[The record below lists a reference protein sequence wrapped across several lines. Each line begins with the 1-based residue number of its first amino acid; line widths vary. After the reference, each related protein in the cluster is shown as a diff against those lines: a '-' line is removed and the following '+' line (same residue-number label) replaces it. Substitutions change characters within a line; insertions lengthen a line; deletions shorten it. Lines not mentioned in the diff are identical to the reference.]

1 MSANNFKSVPTVI
14 SQNDLSQILS
24 LKNDLAEKAKSSSQ
38 FITNSIGLLN
48 NQKFLDPTL
57 DEIKRQFLENVN
69 SDSKKECNAILL
81 NNADLVDDKNV
92 VIDTLSKAND
102 MAIKTDLESNL
113 LSLVP
118 LKNVNIMREFIGN
131 SNGQESMMSSLTLEY
146 MIGLRDSKTGMFDPS
161 KVKIA
166 QRLEVIQSLLIQK
179 LIQLSKDN
187 SLSLT
192 NLKGEGYRNLLY
204 HSQMLARLDNLIHD
218 ESRRLNNCENF
229 YKNEL
234 STFIDN
240 KIANFYQT
248 ANIDAKLAN
257 ALQMYND
264 NEIVAIKNDV
274 GEFIKDHELL
284 KTIFKNELI
293 TLKKNVD
300 KDCDDKIADIELK
313 LSNEIAKVKDM
324 KDKDLKALYDEKFQD
339 AENCAANIA
348 ELSKNL
354 KDVKKL
360 TENNKENFDV
370 NFRNLSDQVLS
381 LESEKSQTLKKIKEV
396 NELIN
401 SYDFNSLSS
410 LKQKID
416 SFSVSLKNL
425 KKELDK
431 NQEREERINK
441 VEHEVVEKTNNFV
454 DIYDKK
460 MKKDSELI
468 KQVENK
474 MSILQDTIN
483 VNANKFSKLSEDLE
497 NKYTLCVKSDEA
509 IMASF
514 KKDKKSLS
522 ESIDQINDDNA
533 KFEEK
538 INTQLSLWTNKFK
551 KVDEIKDSSNKLL
564 NDVKLQEETLES
576 LKNEIKG
583 LKSTVKNLTTDVNN
597 LKKNYAGVNSSLDEQ
612 KWNDLEKV
620 MKDSIKIQFLELF
633 EEMQK
638 SSQKSSI
645 SNSFNSKI
653 LDQNSNYFRCC
664 TEFKK
669 SVENIINFSNII
681 PLKIKNVLDESF
693 KNVIPDLEN
702 LTTSNKSLNAKFL
715 SLENNVNNNCVLC
728 ASMNS
733 FIVEQKN
740 LNNTINKKLEMK
752 DFKKDYKTN
761 IGKIKDDLIK
771 CQNNITILNEKLQS
785 SDKLM
790 IERLEHFND
799 QVSTIEEKLKIDSI
813 SHLDSK
819 INNKLKFMRNL
830 EEISENSSVRS
841 EAYISKVKDKR
852 FKDFKNESNNIIFS
866 KKKAVSSGVNSK
878 VKLKINLLNKKAKPI
893 YEDINTDFDF
903 KKKVEEDLDNLNER
917 MKEIDILKDR
927 VSKNEG
933 SIKNISL
940 KQKFLEKEV
949 KRLSEVDIDNLF
961 QKNVANLEVL
971 INKLRNDFIKSNT
984 VLNQLVNQTNSK
996 KVAFNISNNKKKDV
1010 VENKL
1015 DNLAEDNVIDKN
1027 IHNKNNSIL
1036 KNKNKEIVQNYE
1048 NYDEINKDDN
1058 VEDFNEKNYLDDDYN
1073 GEESE
1078 EKEEDEEDYQ
1088 DNDNQNEK
1096 EEYEEDWQDN
1106 DNQNN
1111 NDHLK
1116 NDEKVEKYYP
1126 PNKFYYTLKNGKKGV
1141 FTFNDRHLNLESYV
1155 WNILSNKQRQQ
1166 FTIKKNKYIQMRV
1179 NEIKVNENYD
1189 KMAKKNLIDSLYLYK
1204 KKKISDNR
1212 SIKNNN
1218 NARLN
1223 NYKNYRSKKS
1233 GNNKYNINFK
1243 YNNNFNNSNRRN
1255 KSYSLKN
1262 RRYRN
1267 KNQNFQY
1274 RRGSKKR
1281 RNWSNQNKRQNQNM
1295 SRLLNQNQEL
1305 INQLKSRQFPNQ
1317 QMGAMAF
1324 PMFMNPYQRF

>member
-1 MSANNFKSVPTVI
+1 MSVNNFKSVPTVI
-14 SQNDLSQILS
+14 SQNDLNQILS

-48 NQKFLDPTL
+48 NQKFLDPSL

-81 NNADLVDDKNV
+81 NNAELTDEKDV

-102 MAIKTDLESNL
+102 MAFKTDLESNL

-146 MIGLRDSKTGMFDPS
+146 MMGLRDSKTGMFDPA

-166 QRLEVIQSLLIQK
+166 QRLEVVQSLLIQK

-204 HSQMLARLDNLIHD
+204 HSQMLSRLDNLIHD
-218 ESRRLNNCENF
+218 ESCRLNICENF
-229 YKNEL
+229 YKNDL
-234 STFIDN
+234 PTFIDN

-248 ANIDAKLAN
+248 ANIDAKIAN

-264 NEIVAIKNDV
+264 NEILAIKNDV
-274 GEFIKDHELL
+274 GEFIKDYELL
-284 KTIFKNELI
+284 KSNWKKEVL

-300 KDCDDKIADIELK
+300 KDCNDKIADIELK
-313 LSNEIAKVKDM
+313 LSNEIAKVKDL

-360 TENNKENFDV
+360 TETNKENSDA
-370 NFRNLSDQVLS
+370 NFRNLSNQVS
-381 LESEKSQTLKKIKEV
+381 SFESERSQTLKKIKEF

-410 LKQKID
+410 LKQKVD
-416 SFSVSLKNL
+416 SFSNSLKNY

-441 VEHEVVEKTNNFV
+441 VEHEVIEKTNNFV
-454 DIYDKK
+454 DIYNEKI
-460 MKKDSELI
+460 KKDSELI

-474 MSILQDTIN
+474 VSILQDTIN

-509 IMASF
+509 IIASL

-533 KFEEK
+533 KFQEK
-538 INTQLSLWTNKFK
+538 MNTQLSAWTNKFK
-551 KVDEIKDSSNKLL
+551 KVDEIRDSSNKLL

-576 LKNEIKG
+576 LKNEIKD
-583 LKSTVKNLTTDVNN
+583 LKSTVKNLTNDLNN
-597 LKKNYAGVNSSLDEQ
+597 VKKNYAGINNSLDEQ

-620 MKDSIKIQFLELF
+620 MKDSIKSQFLDLF

-638 SSQKSSI
+638 SSETQK
-645 SNSFNSKI
+645 SFNSGFI
-653 LDQNSNYFRCC
+653 GQNNNYFRCC

-669 SVENIINFSNII
+669 SVENIIKFSNII
-681 PLKIKNVLDESF
+681 PLKIKNVLDGSF
-693 KNVIPDLEN
+693 KNIFPDLEN
-702 LTTSNKSLNAKFL
+702 LKTSHKSLNVKL
-715 SLENNVNNNCVLC
+715 SSLEKNVNNNCVLC

-733 FIVEQKN
+733 FIIEQKN
-740 LNNTINKKLEMK
+740 LNNSINNKLEMK
-752 DFKKDYKTN
+752 DFKKDYKVD

-799 QVSTIEEKLKIDSI
+799 QVSTIEEKLKIDST

-830 EEISENSSVRS
+830 EEISENSSVHS
-841 EAYISKVKDKR
+841 EAYISKFKDKR
-852 FKDFKNESNNIIFS
+852 FKNFKNESNNIIFS
-866 KKKAVSSGVNSK
+866 KKKAISSGGNSK
-878 VKLKINLLNKKAKPI
+878 VNLKINLLNKKANPI

-917 MKEIDILKDR
+917 MKELDKLKDR

-933 SIKNISL
+933 SIKNIIS
-940 KQKFLEKEV
+940 KQKVLEKEV
-949 KRLSEVDIDNLF
+949 KRFSEVNIDNLF

-996 KVAFNISNNKKKDV
+996 KVAFNISNNEKKDV
-1010 VENKL
+1010 LKNKV

-1027 IHNKNNSIL
+1027 IHNKNKSIL
-1036 KNKNKEIVQNYE
+1036 KNENKEIVQKYK
-1048 NYDEINKDDN
+1048 NYDEIDKDDN
-1058 VEDFNEKNYLDDDYN
+1058 AEDFNEKDYLDDDYD

-1078 EKEEDEEDYQ
+1078 EKEEDVYQ
-1088 DNDNQNEK
+1088 DNNNQDEK
-1096 EEYEEDWQDN
+1096 EEYEEDYQN
-1106 DNQNN
+1106 NNNQNN

-1126 PNKFYYTLKNGKKGV
+1126 PNKFYYTFKNGKEGV

-1155 WNILSNKQRQQ
+1155 WNNLSNKQRQQ
-1166 FTIKKNKYIQMRV
+1166 FTIKKNKYIQTRV

-1189 KMAKKNLIDSLYLYK
+1189 KMVKKNLIDSLYLYK
-1204 KKKISDNR
+1204 KKRISDNR
-1212 SIKNNN
+1212 SFKNNN

-1223 NYKNYRSKKS
+1223 NYRNYRSKNRS
-1233 GNNKYNINFK
+1233 NNKYNVNFK
-1243 YNNNFNNSNRRN
+1243 YNNNNFNNSNRRN
-1255 KSYSLKN
+1255 KSYRSKN

-1274 RRGSKKR
+1274 QRGSKKR
-1281 RNWSNQNKRQNQNM
+1281 RNWSSQNKRQNQNM

-1305 INQLKSRQFPNQ
+1305 INQLKSRQIPNQ

>member
-1 MSANNFKSVPTVI
+1 MSANKFKSVPTVI
-14 SQNDLSQILS
+14 SQNELNQILS

-48 NQKFLDPTL
+48 NQKFLDPSL

-81 NNADLVDDKNV
+81 NNAELIDEKDV

-131 SNGQESMMSSLTLEY
+131 SNAQESMMSSLTLEY
-146 MIGLRDSKTGMFDPS
+146 MMGLRDSKTGMFDPS

-166 QRLEVIQSLLIQK
+166 QRLEVVQSLLIQK

-204 HSQMLARLDNLIHD
+204 HSQMLSRLDNLIHD
-218 ESRRLNNCENF
+218 ESCRLNICENF

-234 STFIDN
+234 PTFIEN
-240 KIANFYQT
+240 KIVNFYQT
-248 ANIDAKLAN
+248 ANIDAKIAN
-257 ALQMYND
+257 ALRIYND
-264 NEIVAIKNDV
+264 NDIMAIKNDV
-274 GEFIKDHELL
+274 GEFIKDYELL
-284 KTIFKNELI
+284 KTSWKKEVL

-300 KDCDDKIADIELK
+300 KDCDDKIAEIELK
-313 LSNEIAKVKDM
+313 LNNEIAKVKDM
-324 KDKDLKALYDEKFQD
+324 KNKDFKALYDEKVQD

-348 ELSKNL
+348 ELSNNL

-360 TENNKENFDV
+360 TEINKENFDAD
-370 NFRNLSDQVLS
+370 FRNLSNRVSS
-381 LESEKSQTLKKIKEV
+381 LESERSQTLKKIKEF
-396 NELIN
+396 NELVN

-410 LKQKID
+410 LKQKFD
-416 SFSVSLKNL
+416 SFSNSLKNL

-441 VEHEVVEKTNNFV
+441 VEHEVIEKTNNFV
-454 DIYDKK
+454 DIYNEKI
-460 MKKDSELI
+460 KKDSELI
-468 KQVENK
+468 KQMENK

-497 NKYTLCVKSDEA
+497 NKYTLCVKSDES

-514 KKDKKSLS
+514 KKDKKSLC
-522 ESIDQINDDNA
+522 ESIDQINDENA
-533 KFEEK
+533 KFQEK
-538 INTQLSLWTNKFK
+538 MNTQLSAWTNKFK
-551 KVDEIKDSSNKLL
+551 KVDEIRDSSNKLL

-576 LKNEIKG
+576 FKNEIKD
-583 LKSTVKNLTTDVNN
+583 LKSTVKNLTTDLNN
-597 LKKNYAGVNSSLDEQ
+597 VKKNYVGINSSLDEQ

-620 MKDSIKIQFLELF
+620 MKDSIKSQFLELF

-638 SSQKSSI
+638 SSEMQK
-645 SNSFNSKI
+645 SFNSEVSGH
-653 LDQNSNYFRCC
+653 NNNYFRCC

-669 SVENIINFSNII
+669 SVENIIKFSNII

-693 KNVIPDLEN
+693 KNITPDLEN
-702 LTTSNKSLNAKFL
+702 LMTSNESLNTKL
-715 SLENNVNNNCVLC
+715 SSLEKNVNNNCVLC

-733 FIVEQKN
+733 FIIEQKK
-740 LNNTINKKLEMK
+740 LNNTINNKLEIK
-752 DFKKDYKTN
+752 DFKKAYKMD

-771 CQNNITILNEKLQS
+771 CQNNITILNEKLQN

-799 QVSTIEEKLKIDSI
+799 QVSTIEEKLKIDST

-841 EAYISKVKDKR
+841 EAYISKAKDKR
-852 FKDFKNESNNIIFS
+852 FKNFKNESNNIIFS
-866 KKKAVSSGVNSK
+866 KKKAISSGGNSK
-878 VKLKINLLNKKAKPI
+878 ANLKINLLNKKVNPI

-903 KKKVEEDLDNLNER
+903 KKKVEDELDNLNER
-917 MKEIDILKDR
+917 IKEIDLLKDR

-933 SIKNISL
+933 SIKNIIS

-949 KRLSEVDIDNLF
+949 KRLSDVDIDNLF
-961 QKNVANLEVL
+961 QKNVANLEIL
-971 INKLRNDFIKSNT
+971 INNLRNDFIKSNT

-996 KVAFNISNNKKKDV
+996 KVAFNISNNKKKDI
-1010 VENKL
+1010 VENKI

-1027 IHNKNNSIL
+1027 IHKKSNSIL
-1036 KNKNKEIVQNYE
+1036 KNKNKEIVQNYK
-1048 NYDEINKDDN
+1048 NYDEIDKDDN
-1058 VEDFNEKNYLDDDYN
+1058 VEDFNENDYLDDDYNGEDLDDDYN

-1078 EKEEDEEDYQ
+1078 EKEEDEENYQ

-1096 EEYEEDWQDN
+1096 EKYEEDYQDN
-1106 DNQNN
+1106 QSN

-1126 PNKFYYTLKNGKKGV
+1126 PNKFYYTLKNGKKRV

-1155 WNILSNKQRQQ
+1155 WNNLSNKQRQQ
-1166 FTIKKNKYIQMRV
+1166 FTIKKNKYIQTRV
-1179 NEIKVNENYD
+1179 NEIKVNKNYD
-1189 KMAKKNLIDSLYLYK
+1189 KMVKKNLIDSLYVYK
-1204 KKKISDNR
+1204 KKRISDNR
-1212 SIKNNN
+1212 SVKNNN

-1223 NYKNYRSKKS
+1223 NYKNYRNKNRS
-1233 GNNKYNINFK
+1233 NNN
-1243 YNNNFNNSNRRN
+1243 YNNNFNNKFNRRN
-1255 KSYSLKN
+1255 NSYNSKN
-1262 RRYRN
+1262 RRFR
-1267 KNQNFQY
+1267 KRGQNFQY
-1274 RRGSKKR
+1274 QRGFKKR
-1281 RNWSNQNKRQNQNM
+1281 KNWSNQNKRQNQNI

-1305 INQLKSRQFPNQ
+1305 INHLKLRQIPNQ
-1317 QMGAMAF
+1317 QLGSMAF